1 MTFSLTTVKITAMAN
16 TLSSLSSEAPALP
29 PVPDSF
35 EMALKELE
43 SIVDSMEKGNL
54 DLDPSLA
61 AYQRGMELLKFC
73 QDKLAAAEEKIRVF
87 DQGTFSELTPGNN
100 DLPDAE

>member
-1 MTFSLTTVKITAMAN
+1 MTFPLTKVKITAMAK
-16 TLSSLSSEAPALP
+16 TLFSDGSTPPA
-29 PVPDSF
+29 VPESF
-35 EMALKELE
+35 ELALKELE
-43 SIVDSMEKGNL
+43 TIVDSMEKGNL

-87 DQGTFSELTPGNN
+87 DQGTFSELKLGNN

>member
-1 MTFSLTTVKITAMAN
+1 MTFPLTTVKITAMAK
-16 TLSSLSSEAPALP
+16 TLSSDASAPL
-29 PVPDSF
+29 PVPESF

-87 DQGTFSELTPGNN
+87 DQGTFSELKPGNT
-100 DLPDAE
+100 DQSDVE